1 MIEGMEWLNYH
12 HLLYFWMVA
21 REGSIAQA
29 SKQLLLAQPTITGQ
43 IRALENALGE
53 KLFTRSGRNL
63 VLTEVGRLV
72 YRYANEIFSLGRELT
87 GILKGRPAGR
97 PVRLVVGV
105 SDGLPKVIAYRLLQP
120 ALTLPEPVQIVCH
133 EDRPERLLVELAT
146 FGLDLILTD
155 APVGP
160 LVRVRAFSHLLGS
173 SGTSFFGTSS
183 LAARYRKN
191 FPASLDGAPFLL
203 PLENATL
210 RRSLEQWFEAQ
221 RIRPR
226 VVGEFQ
232 DSALL
237 KTFGQ
242 AGVGI
247 FAAPTVT
254 EKEVRQ
260 QHRVSVLGRTESVI
274 ERFYAISVERR
285 LKHPAVVAIA
295 EAARDQLFRQ
305 PL

>member
-1 MIEGMEWLNYH
+1 MRRTMELTTQLLREIKRDLSSREGEMLRLLGKFVRAESPSLDKEAVDKFGRMVAAEWRARGAKVSFLRQRERGD
-12 HLLYFWMVA
+12 HLLVRLW
-21 REGSIAQA
+21 
-29 SKQLLLAQPTITGQ
+29 
-43 IRALENALGE
+43 
-53 KLFTRSGRNL
+53 SG
-63 VLTEVGRLV
+63 
-72 YRYANEIFSLGRELT
+72 
-87 GILKGRPAGR
+87 KGRPAGR
-97 PVRLVVGV
+97 PVRLVVGI
-105 SDGLPKVIAYRLLQP
+105 SDGLPKLIAYRLLQP

-133 EDRPERLLVELAT
+133 EDRPERLLAELAT

-183 LAARYRKN
+183 LAARYRKH

-242 AGVGI
+242 AGGGI